1 MDVRLFVSHSF
12 WCIEIYL
19 VLHDSYKI
27 KKMCEFIKLM
37 NREVYITYSQN
48 RCPDI
53 DITDT
58 NAFILFSKLS
68 YIPCTCTKF
77 YYNYNS
83 RCLVLSYCQ
92 NMRG

>member
-1 MDVRLFVSHSF
+1 MILIRL
-12 WCIEIYL
+12 
-19 VLHDSYKI
+19 

-37 NREVYITYSQN
+37 NCEVCITYSQN
-48 RCPDI
+48 RCPNI

-77 YYNYNS
+77 YYNYNG
-83 RCLVLSYCQ
+83 RCFGVELLPEHARLGSSFSD
-92 NMRG
+92 